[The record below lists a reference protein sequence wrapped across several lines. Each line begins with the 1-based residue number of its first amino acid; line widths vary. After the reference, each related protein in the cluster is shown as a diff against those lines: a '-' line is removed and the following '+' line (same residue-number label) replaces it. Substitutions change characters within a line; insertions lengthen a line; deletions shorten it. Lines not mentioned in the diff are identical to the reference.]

1 MTFDVLISGGTVV
14 DGTGQPGFPSDVWV
28 KDKKIAHLGNLSGA
42 SAARVIDATGLTV
55 SPGFIDA
62 HAHSDGALLIDGQ
75 HANGIRQGIT
85 TEIICPDGLGYPP
98 LSREDY
104 RMYRQYLSG
113 ILGLP
118 PEDLDMSSMAA
129 SKENYHQK
137 TSCNVAAFIGH
148 GPVRLNVVGMQ
159 DVPLRDKA
167 LETAK
172 GLVRESMEQGAV
184 GFATGLSYFPHT
196 YSDTDELVEL
206 CKVVAEFDLPLS
218 IHLRN
223 HNTDRGFAGGGVEE
237 AMEIGRRSGVMVHL
251 EHYRTQADS
260 AGKIDELLEPVER
273 AKADGVDVTLECY
286 PYPVGSSFPCSF
298 FPGPF
303 HEGGPEAIAERLS
316 DDSQK
321 AEYVRILE
329 DTPVR
334 ALAGNAWTWIGSEK
348 NKHLEGM
355 AWQDAA
361 ELRGEAIGEMVC
373 NVMLEENMVCGFRG
387 VPPQSVRLW
396 RLVEEDIMKLISRP
410 DYMIGSDAIP
420 VGGMV
425 HPRAYGCFPRIF
437 GRLRRRHGYPLEQI
451 IQRMTQNPAQRFGL
465 EKRGEIREGYFADL
479 VVFDAE
485 NVIDRATFE
494 DPAQPPEGI
503 PFVLVNGE
511 VAVDHDRC
519 TGVLA
524 GEAVP

>member
-14 DGTGQPGFPSDVWV
+14 DGTGQPGFPSDVWI
-28 KDKKIAHLGNLSGA
+28 KGKKIAHVGNLSGA
-42 SAARVIDATGLTV
+42 TAARVIDATGLTV

-62 HAHSDGALLIDGQ
+62 HAHSDGALLVDGQ

-98 LSREDY
+98 LSPDDY
-104 RMYRQYLSG
+104 RMYRHYLSG

-129 SKENYHQK
+129 SKENYHRK

-148 GPVRLNVVGMQ
+148 GPVRLNAAGMQ
-159 DVPLRDKA
+159 DVPLRGET

-172 GLVRESMEQGAV
+172 RLVRESLEQGAV

-196 YSDTDELVEL
+196 YSDTDELVEF
-206 CKVVAEFDLPLS
+206 CKVTAEFDLPLS

-303 HEGGPEAIAERLS
+303 HEGGPEAILERLR
-316 DDSQK
+316 DDDEK
-321 AEYVRILE
+321 ATYVRILE
-329 DTPVR
+329 ETPVR
-334 ALAGNAWTWIGSEK
+334 ALAGNAWTWIGSET

-355 AWQDAA
+355 AWEDAA
-361 ELRGEAIGEMVC
+361 ELRGESIGEMVC
-373 NVMLEENMVCGFRG
+373 NVMLEEKMICGFRG
-387 VPPQSVRLW
+387 CAAAERAVVAAGRRGHHEADLAARL
-396 RLVEEDIMKLISRP
+396 
-410 DYMIGSDAIP
+410 
-420 VGGMV
+420 
-425 HPRAYGCFPRIF
+425 H
-437 GRLRRRHGYPLEQI
+437 GRLGRHSGRRHGAPAGIRLLPQVLR
-451 IQRMTQNPAQRFGL
+451 QAAAQVRLPSRTDNPAHDAKPGAAVRTEEARRDQGGL
-465 EKRGEIREGYFADL
+465 LRRPG
-479 VVFDAE
+479 
-485 NVIDRATFE
+485 
-494 DPAQPPEGI
+494 
-503 PFVLVNGE
+503 PF
-511 VAVDHDRC
+511 RR
-519 TGVLA
+519 
-524 GEAVP
+524 